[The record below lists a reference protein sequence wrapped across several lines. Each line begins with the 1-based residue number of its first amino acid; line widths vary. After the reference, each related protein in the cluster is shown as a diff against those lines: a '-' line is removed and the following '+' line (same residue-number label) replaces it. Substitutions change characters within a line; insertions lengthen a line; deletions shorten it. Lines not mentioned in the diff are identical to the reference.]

1 MEITSV
7 FPSSPDSVPDK
18 DIREAIPFSTFNSE
32 TSRGREVTAIVAMS
46 SDRAIGRDGSL
57 PWHLPEDMAHF
68 KATTMGHP
76 VIMGRK
82 TWESLPKR
90 PLPGRRNIVVTGNP
104 DYTAEGA
111 EVFASPEAAIAA
123 CPSTETPVIMGG
135 AQLYHCSL
143 PMCTRLIVTEVKTTV
158 PDPDTFFP
166 VISDREWSRSECGE
180 WLLSKKGL
188 EYRFV
193 TYLRK

>member
-82 TWESLPKR
+82 HGNRYPNDHCRDAVILLLPAI
-90 PLPGRRNIVVTGNP
+90 RNILPRVRR
-104 DYTAEGA
+104 
-111 EVFASPEAAIAA
+111 
-123 CPSTETPVIMGG
+123 
-135 AQLYHCSL
+135 CSL
-143 PMCTRLIVTEVKTTV
+143 PRRLQ
-158 PDPDTFFP
+158 
-166 VISDREWSRSECGE
+166 
-180 WLLSKKGL
+180 
-188 EYRFV
+188 
-193 TYLRK
+193 